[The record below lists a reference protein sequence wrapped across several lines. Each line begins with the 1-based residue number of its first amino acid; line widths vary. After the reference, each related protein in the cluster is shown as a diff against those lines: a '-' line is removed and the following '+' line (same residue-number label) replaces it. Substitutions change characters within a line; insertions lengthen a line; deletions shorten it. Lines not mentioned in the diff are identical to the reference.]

1 MISLNTPGE
10 SRRQLAERFKQLRK
24 SRRYTQQELSKR
36 SDVAL
41 ATLRKFERTGLIS
54 LQSFLKLAF
63 VLNKLD
69 AIVDAVGAPPEFK
82 TLDEIIAQDKLKER
96 RKY

>member
-10 SRRQLAERFKQLRK
+10 ARKQLAEHFRQLRK
-24 SRRYTQQELSKR
+24 SRRLTQQELAKR
-36 SDVAL
+36 SGVAL
-41 ATLRKFERTGLIS
+41 ATLRKFERTGLIA

-69 AIVDAVGAPPEFK
+69 AIVKAVGAPPEFR
-82 TLDEIIAQDKLKER
+82 TLDEIIAQDKSS
-96 RKY
+96 